1 MSEFLQFLFLGL
13 GQGAIYATL
22 AVALVIIYRATG
34 LLNFAQGEMAM
45 FCTFVIWMAW
55 DVGLP
60 FPLAVLVGMAFGFVM
75 GAVIQ
80 LAIIAPVTK
89 RAHGNPLPVVMVTIG
104 LFLALSSLAPIIW
117 GTDAKVF
124 PVAFGEGS
132 IELFGASITHRVLG
146 TLAILGLEVV
156 VLWLIFQRTSLGLAM
171 RAVASNEESS
181 ALAGVPVGRMLMIG
195 WGMAAAFGA
204 LAGGL
209 AAYVGLTNTLMLV
222 PLIYAFAAA
231 TLGGFDSPGGAVVG
245 GLVVG
250 VVTEL
255 SAHYIPFIGND
266 LKLLPAFLLILIVL
280 LVRPQGLFGK
290 RQVVRV

>member
-45 FCTFVIWMAW
+45 FCTYVIWMAW
-55 DVGLP
+55 DRGLP
-60 FPLAVLVGMAFGFVM
+60 FPIAILVGMAFGFLL

-80 LAIIAPVTK
+80 VGIISPVTK
-89 RAHGNPLPVVMVTIG
+89 RAHGNPLPAVMVTIA
-104 LFLALSSLAPIIW
+104 LFLALSSLAPLIW
-117 GTDAKVF
+117 GSDALLF
-124 PVAFGEGS
+124 PVAFGGDS
-132 IELFGASITHRVLG
+132 IEIFGASVRWREIG
-146 TLAILGLEVV
+146 TLGLLGVEVL
-156 VLWLIFQRTSLGLAM
+156 VLYLIFQRTKVGLAM
-171 RAVASNEESS
+171 RAVASNDESS
-181 ALAGVPVGRMLMIG
+181 SLAGVPVGRMLVFG
-195 WGMAAAFGA
+195 WGLAAAFGA
-204 LAGGL
+204 LAGGM
-209 AAYVGLTNTLMLV
+209 AAYVGLSSSLMLV

-231 TLGGFDSPGGAVVG
+231 TLGGFDSPGGAVLG
-245 GLVVG
+245 GLIVG

-255 SAHYIPFIGND
+255 SAHYIDWIGND
-266 LKLLPAFLLILIVL
+266 LKLLPAFVLILLVL